1 MINLFDDKV
10 RVDLDPSH
18 HNENSFNYYDRSAR
32 KDVSNVREKLNEWF
46 SYFPT
51 SEQVEL
57 KSRFKKTFSSAYFE
71 LFIHELFRRQG
82 FEILIHPEVPNT
94 SKRPDFLMKKES
106 LEFYLEAKEARE
118 KSDPQQ
124 ALENR
129 INQVYD
135 SLNRIKSPNFFLK
148 IDELILKTA
157 NQPSTKKAIANI
169 ETESAKYDPEL
180 LTDQLTKYGFE
191 RSARIEYEDID
202 LKLVVSLIPK
212 SPAARGLDDGRAIG
226 MYPYETIWGGSE
238 ESIKGSFEKKYK
250 RYGQL
255 DKPYIVCINAIG
267 MKGNGDIDVENA
279 LWGSVAWTWSTDPNN
294 RNERW
299 ERQRDGMFLDKKGP
313 RCTNVSGVLVT
324 KVMEFNIHV
333 AQHWFAKHPYSKN
346 EADFTAFD
354 LTHTFVSEGKIKK
367 EVKKTIG
374 DILQVESTWLVD

>member
-57 KSRFKKTFSSAYFE
+57 KSRFKKTFTSAYFE

-118 KSDPQQ
+118 KSDAQQ

>member
-1 MINLFDDKV
+1 MKRLFDDKV
-10 RVDLDPSH
+10 RVDLDPAH
-18 HNENSFNYYDRSAR
+18 HNENSFDYYDRSAR
-32 KDVSNVREKLNEWF
+32 MDVSNVREKLNEWF
-46 SYFPT
+46 SKFPT

-94 SKRPDFLMKKES
+94 SKRPDLLMKKDS

-118 KSDPQQ
+118 KSEAKE

-135 SLNRIKSPNFFLK
+135 SLNRINSPNFFLK

-157 NQPSTKKAIANI
+157 KQPSTKRAIANI
-169 ETESAKYDPEL
+169 EAESAKYDPDF
-180 LTDQLTKYGFE
+180 LTDQLTKYGLE
-191 RSARIEYEDID
+191 RNARIVYEDID
-202 LKLVVSLIPK
+202 LKLVVFLIPK
-212 SPAARGLDDGRAIG
+212 SPGARGLDGGRAIG
-226 MYPYETIWGGSE
+226 MYPFETSWGGSE
-238 ESIKGSFEKKYK
+238 KSIKGSFEKKYK

-267 MKGNGDIDVENA
+267 IKGNGDIDVENA

-299 ERQRDGMFLDKKGP
+299 ERERNGMFLDKKGP

-324 KVMEFNIHV
+324 KVMEFNIHE

-354 LTHTFVSEGKIKK
+354 LTHSFVSDGRIKK

-374 DILQVESTWLVD
+374 DILQVDSSWLDN

>member
-299 ERQRDGMFLDKKGP
+299 ERQRDGMFLGKKGP

>member
-1 MINLFDDKV
+1 MTRLFDDKV
-10 RVDLDPSH
+10 RVDLDPAY
-18 HNENSFNYYDRSAR
+18 HNENSFDYYDRSAR

-46 SYFPT
+46 SKFPT

-94 SKRPDFLMKKES
+94 SKRPDFLMKKDS
-106 LEFYLEAKEARE
+106 FEFYLEAKEARE
-118 KSDPQQ
+118 KSEAQQ

-135 SLNRIKSPNFFLK
+135 SLNRIDSPNFFLK

-157 NQPSTKKAIANI
+157 NQPSTKRAIANI
-169 ETESAKYDPEL
+169 EAESAKHDPDF
-180 LTDQLTKYGFE
+180 LTDQLTKYGLE
-191 RSARIEYEDID
+191 SSARIEYEDID

-212 SPAARGLDDGRAIG
+212 SPASRGLNGGRAIG
-226 MYPYETIWGGSE
+226 MYPFETSWGGSE

-354 LTHTFVSEGKIKK
+354 LTHSFVSEGKIKK
-367 EVKKTIG
+367 DVKKTIG
-374 DILQVESTWLVD
+374 DILQVESTWLDD